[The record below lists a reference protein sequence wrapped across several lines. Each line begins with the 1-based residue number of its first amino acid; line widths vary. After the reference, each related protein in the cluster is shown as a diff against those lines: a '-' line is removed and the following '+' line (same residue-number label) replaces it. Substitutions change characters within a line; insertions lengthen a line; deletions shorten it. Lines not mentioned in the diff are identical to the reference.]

1 MARLPI
7 ISMCSRT
14 AGKECGK
21 NAAEKTIMDP
31 RKTETRRAFIIN
43 CVYFVLL
50 AGIVFL
56 LLRNFLPMF
65 APFLIG
71 FVLAS
76 LLTPLIRIISR
87 KWKIRQSVAAVTVLV
102 LCYAVIFALICFFGS
117 RFIGFLQ
124 NQAMK
129 LPEYYGNFL
138 EPGLAQLSE
147 RILASFPESEG
158 TIESLLSSLENSVQ
172 SAVTDIS
179 GVLIGLGA
187 SWIVGFPGFLIQLIF
202 TVISSFFFT
211 LDLERVTKFILRQF
225 RPERRNMILEIVISS
240 KVVIWKI
247 LCVYA
252 LMMTITFFE
261 LYAGF
266 TILNIPMAPLLAL
279 LVAIVDI
286 LPVLGTGT
294 VLIPWGLILLILGD
308 TVLGVGIL
316 LLYLIITVVRQTLEP
331 KIIGQQVGLHPII
344 TLLCIY
350 AGAQLIGVVGIFA
363 FPVIATV
370 IKKLNDEGTIHVI
383 R

>member
-1 MARLPI
+1 
-7 ISMCSRT
+7 
-14 AGKECGK
+14 
-21 NAAEKTIMDP
+21 MDSN
-31 RKTETRRAFIIN
+31 KTETRRAFIIN
-43 CVYFVLL
+43 VIYFVLL
-50 AGIVFL
+50 AGIVFV

-76 LLTPLIRIISR
+76 LLTPLIRLVSR
-87 KWKIRQSVAAVTVLV
+87 KWKIRRQTAAVAVLI
-102 LCYAVIFALICFFGS
+102 LCYGVIFAVIGFFGS

-124 NQAMK
+124 DQAMK
-129 LPEYYGNFL
+129 LPEYYRNFL
-138 EPGLAQLSE
+138 EPGLTQLSE

-158 TIESLLSSLENSVQ
+158 TVESLLGSLENSVQ
-172 SAVTDIS
+172 SGITQIS
-179 GVLIGLGA
+179 GAAISLGA

-211 LDLERVTKFILRQF
+211 LDLEPVTKFILRQF
-225 RPERRNMILEIVISS
+225 GPERRNMILEIVLSA
-240 KVVIWKI
+240 KTVIWKI

-252 LMMTITFFE
+252 LLMTVTFFE
-261 LYAGF
+261 LYLGF
-266 TILNIPMAPLLAL
+266 TILKIPMAPLLAL

-294 VLIPWGLILLILGD
+294 VLIPWGLVLLILGN
-308 TVLGVGIL
+308 TFLGVGIL
-316 LLYLIITVVRQTLEP
+316 ILYLVITVVRQTLEP
-331 KIIGQQVGLHPII
+331 KIIGSQVGLHPIV

>member
-31 RKTETRRAFIIN
+31 RKTETRRAVIIN

-87 KWKIRQSVAAVTVLV
+87 KWKIRQSVAAVAVLV

>member
-1 MARLPI
+1 M
-7 ISMCSRT
+7 
-14 AGKECGK
+14 
-21 NAAEKTIMDP
+21 
-31 RKTETRRAFIIN
+31 
-43 CVYFVLL
+43 
-50 AGIVFL
+50 
-56 LLRNFLPMF
+56 
-65 APFLIG
+65 
-71 FVLAS
+71 
-76 LLTPLIRIISR
+76 
-87 KWKIRQSVAAVTVLV
+87 
-102 LCYAVIFALICFFGS
+102 
-117 RFIGFLQ
+117 
-124 NQAMK
+124 
-129 LPEYYGNFL
+129 
-138 EPGLAQLSE
+138 
-147 RILASFPESEG
+147 
-158 TIESLLSSLENSVQ
+158 
-172 SAVTDIS
+172 
-179 GVLIGLGA
+179 LIGLGA

>member
-1 MARLPI
+1 
-7 ISMCSRT
+7 
-14 AGKECGK
+14 
-21 NAAEKTIMDP
+21 MDP

-87 KWKIRQSVAAVTVLV
+87 KWKIRQSVAAVAVLV

>member
-1 MARLPI
+1 
-7 ISMCSRT
+7 
-14 AGKECGK
+14 
-21 NAAEKTIMDP
+21 MDP
-31 RKTETRRAFIIN
+31 KKTEARRGFIIN
-43 CVYFVLL
+43 VMYFLLL
-50 AGIVFL
+50 ASIVFF

-76 LLTPLIRIISR
+76 LLTPLIRAVSR
-87 KWKIRQSVAAVTVLV
+87 KWKIRRQVASVVILI
-102 LCYAVIFALICFFGS
+102 LCYAVIFAVISFFGS
-117 RFIGFLQ
+117 RFIGFIQ
-124 NQAMK
+124 DQAMK

-138 EPGLAQLSE
+138 EPGLTQLSE

-158 TIESLLSSLENSVQ
+158 TVESLLGSLENSVQ
-172 SAVTDIS
+172 TGITEIS
-179 GVLIGLGA
+179 GMLISLGA
-187 SWIVGFPGFLIQLIF
+187 SLIVGFPGFLVQLIF

-211 LDLERVTKFILRQF
+211 LDLEPVTKFILRQF
-225 RPERRNMILEIVISS
+225 RPERRNMILEIVFSA
-240 KVVIWKI
+240 KTVIWKI

-252 LMMTITFFE
+252 LLMTITFFE
-261 LYAGF
+261 LYLGF
-266 TILNIPMAPLLAL
+266 SLLKIPAAPILAL
-279 LVAIVDI
+279 LVAVVDI

-294 VLIPWGLILLILGD
+294 VLIPWGRVLLILG
-308 TVLGVGIL
+308 TTFLGVGL
-316 LLYLIITVVRQTLEP
+316 LVLYLVITVVRQTLEP
-331 KIIGQQVGLHPII
+331 KIIGSQVGLHPIV